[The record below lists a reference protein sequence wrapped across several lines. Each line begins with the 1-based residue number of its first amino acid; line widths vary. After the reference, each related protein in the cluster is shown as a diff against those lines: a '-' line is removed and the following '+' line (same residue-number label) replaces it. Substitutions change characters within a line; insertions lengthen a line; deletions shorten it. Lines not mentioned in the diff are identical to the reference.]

1 MDTLWTT
8 WTNYWTTWTTYGQLV
23 SDVDFIFGD
32 WGLEIK
38 LNPQAIN
45 LIFTSKKIFFNPL
58 DNPWTPMDTLWTPYG
73 QLGQPFGQV
82 GNPSKQLE

>member
-1 MDTLWTT
+1 M
-8 WTNYWTTWTTYGQLV
+8 TWTTQLV

-45 LIFTSKKIFFNPL
+45 HIFTCKNIFKPF
-58 DNPWTPMDTLWTPYG
+58 DNPWTPYG
-73 QLGQPFGQV
+73 QLGQPTEQLR
-82 GNPSKQLE
+82 NPSKQLE